1 MADDC
6 DKSDDRIF
14 RGVDQ
19 RIEYHR
25 AAPKVKANGKCR
37 FCGECV
43 AGELLYCSADCQQ
56 DDENEDEQLKRM
68 GRR

>member
-1 MADDC
+1 MSDIADD
-6 DKSDDRIF
+6 SDDRIF

-25 AAPKVKANGKCR
+25 AAPKVKPNGKCR
-37 FCGECV
+37 FCKECV
-43 AGELLYCSADCQQ
+43 TGNLLYCNEDCRQ
-56 DDENEDEQLKRM
+56 DAENEEEAMKRA